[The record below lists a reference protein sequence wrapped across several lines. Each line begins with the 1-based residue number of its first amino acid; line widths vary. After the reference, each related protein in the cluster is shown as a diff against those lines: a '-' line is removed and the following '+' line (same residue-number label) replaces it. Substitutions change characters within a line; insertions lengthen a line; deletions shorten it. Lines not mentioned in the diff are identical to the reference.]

1 MRNGKIKEIKKAVD
15 DDGVWMKVKA
25 ARSVLGISRMKMAAL
40 LRSRELPYEIDSM
53 DKRIKRVRKADVE
66 RLQRQGLQKVA

>member
-1 MRNGKIKEIKKAVD
+1 MQNGKIKEIKKAVD

-25 ARSVLGISRMKMAAL
+25 ARNVLGISRTKMAAL
-40 LRSRELPYEIDSM
+40 LRSRELPYEVDSM
-53 DKRIKRVRKADVE
+53 DKRIKRVRKTDVE